1 MSLERIFLLTG
12 EDEWQRG
19 RYLHGLVEKQLDPEW
34 RDFNLERFNGDE
46 TEPARILESWLT
58 PPFWGEC
65 RLLQVEF
72 LRSPEALNTLMGV
85 LGDYT
90 DKHAPESPNYLVMLS
105 ESVDKRRKE
114 TKSLIKKIQHHDFQA
129 IKSWNIEKELHP
141 WIEEELRKAG
151 KRISRPALQYLARA
165 LGTDKF
171 ALQQSIEKLLTF
183 LGSETMLEESHVRA
197 LVTPTEADVFGLLEC
212 LAQRREAQA
221 LQDLHQQLLHESPEG
236 ILASLAANL
245 RSLYRAKYLQT
256 QKWGQ
261 EEIAKELGQHS
272 FRLKKNLELWQG
284 YSLKEIDGGLRRLL
298 DLQTRMRQGLRL
310 NPAMALELWLHEVIS
325 AKAPTDRR
333 M

>member
-12 EDEWQRG
+12 EDEWQQG
-19 RYLHGLVEKQLDPEW
+19 KYLQNLIEKQLESEW
-34 RDFNLERFNGDE
+34 RAFNLERFNGDE

-58 PPFWGEC
+58 PPLWGDC
-65 RLLQVEF
+65 RLLQVTF
-72 LRSPEALNTLMGV
+72 LRSPEALNALMGV

-90 DKHAPESPNYLVMLS
+90 EKHAPESPNFLVLLS

-114 TKSLIKKIQHHDFQA
+114 TKNFVKKIQHHDFQA

-165 LGTDKF
+165 LGTDKY

-183 LGSETMLEESHVRA
+183 LGSETLLEESHVRA
-197 LVTPTEADVFGLLEC
+197 LVTPTEADVFGLLEG

-221 LQDLHQQLLHESPEG
+221 LQDLNQQLLHESAEA
-236 ILASLAANL
+236 ILASLVANL

-272 FRLKKNLELWQG
+272 FRLKKNLELWQN
-284 YSLKEIDGGLRRLL
+284 YSLKEVDQGLRRLL
-298 DLQTRMRQGLRL
+298 ELQTRMRQGLRL
-310 NPAMALELWLHEVIS
+310 DSAMALELWLHEMITAQIPS
-325 AKAPTDRR
+325 ERR
-333 M
+333 L